1 MSIGTLV
8 EIHNALAQKL
18 AAGDEHGAEE
28 ILHKRFLEL
37 PEKVQG
43 VILGRSYIDAVQD
56 EIRRTEIAT
65 DVLKKGVAA
74 MEVLELLK
82 KELAK
87 GTA

>member
-1 MSIGTLV
+1 MNVGTLV

-18 AAGDEHGAEE
+18 AAGDERGAEE

-37 PEKVQG
+37 PEKMQG
-43 VILGRSYIDAVQD
+43 VILGRSYVQAVRD
-56 EIRRTEIAT
+56 EIRRTEVAT

-82 KELAK
+82 KELVK
-87 GTA
+87 GAA